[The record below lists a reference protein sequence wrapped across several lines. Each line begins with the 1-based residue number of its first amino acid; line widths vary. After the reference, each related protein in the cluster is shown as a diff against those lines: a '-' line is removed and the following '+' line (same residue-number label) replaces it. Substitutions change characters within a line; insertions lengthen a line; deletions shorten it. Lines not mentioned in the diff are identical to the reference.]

1 MVEYVEKIDLY
12 LFISSVVIASAS
24 AIYTYITSR
33 STANQKV
40 IEETEVRVSEQGQR
54 LERMLAEL
62 DSLSKLSELPLIL
75 ERDYLKKSDM
85 PDRSAAL
92 DNAKKLAVLEA
103 EMKELNLSGVIA
115 SINNRINEVVQSS
128 ASQAGELKQ
137 INSTLLLIQKHLMGR

>member
-1 MVEYVEKIDLY
+1 MVEYIEKIDLY

-33 STANQKV
+33 SAANQKV
-40 IEETEVRVSEQGQR
+40 IEETEDRVAEQGQR
-54 LERMLAEL
+54 LERMVAEL
-62 DSLSKLSELPLIL
+62 EGLSKLSDLPLIL
-75 ERDYLKKSDM
+75 ERDYLKKTDM
-85 PDRSAAL
+85 PDRSAVL

>member
-33 STANQKV
+33 SAANQKM
-40 IEETEVRVSEQGQR
+40 IEETEDRVSEQGQR
-54 LERMLAEL
+54 LERMVAEL
-62 DSLSKLSELPLIL
+62 EGLSKLSDLPLIL
-75 ERDYLKKSDM
+75 ERDYLKKTDM
-85 PDRSAAL
+85 PDRSAVL

>member
-1 MVEYVEKIDLY
+1 MVEYIEKIDLY

-33 STANQKV
+33 STANRKV

-54 LERMLAEL
+54 LERMLAEMEG
-62 DSLSKLSELPLIL
+62 LSKLSELPLIL
-75 ERDYLKKSDM
+75 ERDYLKKADM
-85 PDRSAAL
+85 PERSAVL